1 MILVLLLILITIVV
15 VWFLLERYRARR
27 LEATA
32 RHSHEE
38 TFEKHVDSSDIPYYY
53 YQALKE
59 SRMQHDKSL
68 LVTGEIPRATCT
80 LQQKTAD
87 TPSFRYSKSHS
98 SCCSKSHSSCS
109 SQLLRDTCSVFTQCV
124 QASDTRLEDELVIG
138 LQPGIQLIRIEE
150 TIPPDETTIALDTKV
165 PD

>member
-98 SCCSKSHSSCS
+98 SCS

-150 TIPPDETTIALDTKV
+150 TIPPDETTIALEPANMKV